1 VIDRFSGLLGLF
13 AFFLASATG
22 LLMGKSA
29 ENVLFTSLVAMVSFV
44 ILGKVIGFMVK
55 RIVAEVVADMPEEDL
70 AGIEAEELVEGKAAV
85 LGEPE
90 ELEEIAPLPSAG
102 GSAPESAEEGEAK
115 TENGEEGQTEQDGEA
130 VTAA

>member
-1 VIDRFSGLLGLF
+1 MIDRFSGLLGLF

-44 ILGKVIGFMVK
+44 ILGKVVGFMVK
-55 RIVAEVVADMPEEDL
+55 RIVAEVVAEMPEEDL

-85 LGEPE
+85 LGEPD
-90 ELEEIAPLPSAG
+90 ELEESAPPLPAG
-102 GSAPESAEEGEAK
+102 TPVPQSAEEGEAK
-115 TENGEEGQTEQDGEA
+115 TENGEEDQTGQNGGA